1 VKPTPSTPP
10 QLMTLKLRPLAQAMS
25 RAGLLHPW
33 IPAGF
38 GWRWVRDA
46 TGNAVLVIAGM
57 R

>member
-1 VKPTPSTPP
+1 MKPTQP
-10 QLMTLKLRPLAQAMS
+10 QLITLKLRPLAQAMS

-38 GWRWVRDA
+38 GWQWGRDA
-46 TGNAVLVIAGM
+46 MGNAVLVIAGM